1 MILCGCGVEQTSQ
14 VTGYVYLLI
23 RLSVSMFSLSLIS
36 FRIRSCLFTKNLY
49 LLSVPSKLRLFSCS
63 KIMSNEE
70 QKAQHARPGEDTIF
84 GKMLRKEIPCTFIH
98 EDEKV
103 TLIICL

>member
-1 MILCGCGVEQTSQ
+1 ML
-14 VTGYVYLLI
+14 
-23 RLSVSMFSLSLIS
+23 SLS
-36 FRIRSCLFTKNLY
+36 FRSCLFTKNLY

-70 QKAQHARPGEDTIF
+70 QKAQHAKPGEAGDTIF

-103 TLIICL
+103 TWIICLKVLFTITS